1 MENFYLEKNE
11 ELFSIIDR
19 IRRSRDRRITLIIP
33 AGLQPLRSIINLKIL
48 KEEIISMGKDVSIVT
63 ADSLIKKLAQQV
75 NLPILDKIQEEPQI
89 IKKSNEE
96 RRQVE
101 FERKLKSGKRIIS
114 DIVRPV
120 EPVKVPREEVLF
132 TPEPE
137 TPETET
143 KQIEKIPEADDFG
156 EEFRDLGEKEEQF
169 DELFGKKKETRVKET
184 IKEEK
189 RREEKRSFRFFTAKR
204 VMGFLIVLFLIAV
217 GFVLYFILPKAEIV
231 INPKKEDISL
241 ETEITADK
249 NINSIDLENNEIP
262 AQIFQIET
270 EDSRT
275 FPTTGEKEDE
285 EKAKGTIVIYNQYS
299 SSEQTL
305 VKTTRFLSENGK
317 IFRLT
322 DTVVIPGASIDEGKI
337 IPSSKEVT
345 VEADEAGDAYNIG
358 PSKFTI
364 PGFEGTAKYAAF
376 YGQSS
381 APMTGGA
388 KGMMKVATKEDID
401 GAIQIVSAELK
412 NKVSDEFKQKI
423 PTELKMLDNSQVL
436 EVTESDSTLDAD
448 EPGKEFTVTVKVK
461 AWGLAFKED
470 DVLSL
475 IKNNIND
482 KISQDK
488 ILIPSTI
495 KVDYENVKTDSAK
508 SKTDFIAQAQ
518 AKTAWNIDED
528 LIKKDLAGKDEIEV
542 RKYLSSLAE
551 IETAKVIFWPF
562 WVKRIPTNKDKI
574 KIVIKPE

>member
-275 FPTTGEKEDE
+275 FPTTGEKEVE

>member
-1 MENFYLEKNE
+1 MENFYLEQNE

-19 IRRSRDRRITLIIP
+19 IRRSRDRRIALIIP
-33 AGLQPLRSIINLKIL
+33 AGLQALRSIINLKIL
-48 KEEIISMGKDVSIVT
+48 KEEIISMGKDVSVVT
-63 ADSLIKKLAQQV
+63 ADNLIKKLAQQV

-89 IKKSNEE
+89 INKPNEE
-96 RRQVE
+96 RRQIE

-114 DIVRPV
+114 DIVKPA
-120 EPVKVPREEVLF
+120 EPVKPPFEEVF
-132 TPEPE
+132 SPPEPE
-137 TPETET
+137 
-143 KQIEKIPEADDFG
+143 IPESRQVEETPKADDFG

-169 DELFGKKKETRVKET
+169 DELFSKKKETKTKEVKREEFGE
-184 IKEEK
+184 KEK
-189 RREEKRSFRFFTAKR
+189 RPFRFFTAKR
-204 VMGFLIVLFLIAV
+204 VISFLIFLLLLGG
-217 GFVLYFILPKAEIV
+217 GFVLYFILPKAEVV

-249 NINSIDLENNEIP
+249 NIDSIDLENNKIP
-262 AQIFQIET
+262 AQIFQVET
-270 EDSRT
+270 DDSRT
-275 FPTTGEKEDE
+275 FPTTGEKEVE
-285 EKAKGTIVIYNQYS
+285 EKAKGTIVVYNQYS
-299 SSEQTL
+299 SSEQAL

-322 DTVVIPGASIDEGKI
+322 ATVVIPGATIDEGKI
-337 IPSSKEVT
+337 IPSSKEVI
-345 VEADEAGDAYNIG
+345 VEADEAGEAYNIG

-364 PGFEGTAKYAAF
+364 PGFEGTAKYTGF

-381 APMTGGA
+381 EPMRGGA
-388 KGMMKVATKEDID
+388 KGLMKVATKEDVE

-423 PTELKMLDNSQVL
+423 PKELKMLDSSQVL
-436 EVTESDSTLDAD
+436 EVTESDSTLNAG

-470 DVLSL
+470 DVFSL
-475 IKNNIND
+475 IKDNIND

-488 ILIPSTI
+488 ILISSTI
-495 KVDYENVKTDSAK
+495 KVNYKNIKTDSANGR
-508 SKTDFIAQAQ
+508 TDFTAQAQ

-528 LIKKDLAGKDEIEV
+528 LLKKDLAGKDEIEV

-562 WVKRIPTNKDKI
+562 WVKRIPANKDKI
-574 KIVIKPE
+574 KIVIKTE